1 MFDDMQAI
9 FVQALLDPDK
19 PVPASVTSYRTGVPV
34 KRFAV
39 YRNNVIAGLV
49 EAMRAGFPIVERIVG
64 ADFFAATARLYA
76 INHPPRSPMMLRY
89 GDDFPEFLSHFPPAA
104 ELPYLADVARLELAR
119 RHAYHAADA
128 EPLRIEPIVAL
139 TPDELAESR
148 LTIHP
153 SVSIIRSRHP
163 IFTIWAMN
171 SGDMELRPI
180 DEDIAED
187 ALVTRVNLEVTVH
200 RMFSGGAAFLQCL
213 MAGNSFGAA
222 ASAAHKNDAG
232 FDLTAC
238 LAMLIGCGAI
248 IDVQRTTEGTPN
260 DQST

>member
-1 MFDDMQAI
+1 MFADMQAI
-9 FVQALLDPDK
+9 FIQALLDPDK

-76 INHPPRSPMMLRY
+76 INRPPRSPLMLRY

-119 RHAYHAADA
+119 RLAYHAADA
-128 EPLRIEPIVAL
+128 EPLRIELITTL
-139 TPDELAESR
+139 TPDALAESR

-153 SVSIIRSRHP
+153 SVSIVRSRHP

-171 SGDMELRPI
+171 SGDIELTPI
-180 DEDIAED
+180 DEDAAED
-187 ALVTRVNLEVTVH
+187 ALVTRANLEVTVH

-213 MAGNSFGAA
+213 MAGNTFGAA
-222 ASAAHKNDAG
+222 ASTALKDNAD
-232 FDLTAC
+232 FDLTAN
-238 LAMLIGCGAI
+238 LAMLIGSGAI
-248 IDVQRTTEGTPN
+248 IDVQRTAEGVPN
-260 DQST
+260 DQCI